1 MSEMSQSEFQQWQ
14 HHFITQEFFEQ
25 VKVQLQVMKDEL
37 GGSAGLDPTLDNYR
51 RGYIAA
57 MNNVLHFYVTLP
69 QEEEQD

>member
-1 MSEMSQSEFQQWQ
+1 MTQSEFQQWQ
-14 HHFITQEFFEQ
+14 HSFITQEYFEQ
-25 VKVQLQVMKDEL
+25 VKVQIQVMKDEL

>member
-1 MSEMSQSEFQQWQ
+1 MTQSEFQQWQ
-14 HHFITQEFFEQ
+14 HHFITQEFFDQ
-25 VKVQLQVMKDEL
+25 VKGQVQVMKDEL